1 MIKYNDF
8 LEILIFGRFY
18 LFFRDKF
25 KLGYRKFKI
34 INKKDCLSGLRN
46 LCIDDKDIVCDK

>member
-18 LFFRDKF
+18 LFFGDKF

-46 LCIDDKDIVCDK
+46 FCIDDKDIERDK